1 MELPWLQ
8 TLVSHQAED
17 DYCYNI
23 LLLYTE
29 CIIIVISVSDVLL
42 FNWESIATVN
52 FFYVI
57 NISEVLV
64 SLQ

>member
-17 DYCYNI
+17 DNI

-29 CIIIVISVSDVLL
+29 YIIIVISVSDVLL
-42 FNWESIATVN
+42 FNWESIATMS
-52 FFYVI
+52 FFYMI